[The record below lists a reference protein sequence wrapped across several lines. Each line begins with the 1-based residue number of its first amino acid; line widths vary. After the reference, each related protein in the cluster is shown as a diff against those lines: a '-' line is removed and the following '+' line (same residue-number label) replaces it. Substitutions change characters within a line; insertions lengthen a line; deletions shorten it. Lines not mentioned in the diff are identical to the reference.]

1 MLLPNH
7 RPFFFLVEFTECG
20 VKLAKRI
27 VGGQHA
33 DPGEWRWHVQMYHR
47 GYKAQFCSASLLTPQ
62 WAITAAHCV
71 DGFSAQDIVLT

>member
-1 MLLPNH
+1 MVIFIFPTVLM
-7 RPFFFLVEFTECG
+7 EDCG
-20 VKLAKRI
+20 VKLGKRI

-47 GYKAQFCSASLLTPQ
+47 GHQAQFCSASLLTPQ

-71 DGFSAQDIVLT
+71 DRQNAQDIVLT